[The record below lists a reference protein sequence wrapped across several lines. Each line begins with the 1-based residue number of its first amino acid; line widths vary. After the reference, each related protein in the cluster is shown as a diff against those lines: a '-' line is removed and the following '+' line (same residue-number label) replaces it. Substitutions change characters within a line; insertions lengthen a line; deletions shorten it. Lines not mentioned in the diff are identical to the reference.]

1 LRPVS
6 QAAPFSQQ
14 IHNKRS
20 ISLKLNNLLRIR
32 SSPSMSSLKL
42 TTTFGALALLSK
54 VSAHGIVSGIV
65 ANGAWQSGY
74 DPSFQY
80 SNPPPVVA
88 GWSIPQVS
96 DRGFVSDYTSPDIIC
111 HKGATPGGS
120 YVSVAAG
127 DSIELQ
133 WTVWPDS
140 HHGPVIDYL
149 AACGDDCTT
158 VDKTQLLFNK
168 IDEAGLNN
176 GDPAPGN
183 WASDDLI
190 ANNNSW
196 TVTIPSSIAPGK
208 YVLRHEIIALH
219 SAYDAGGAQNYPQC
233 INLEVSGSGT
243 ESLTSGTKGTELY
256 TAQDPGILINIYY
269 PTVTDYVIP
278 GPALIDRSSSPDSK
292 SSVPASPSTTSTVS
306 AGSASSVSTTSS
318 SASVEITASPIKPSA
333 VISPTEDS
341 SPSSGP
347 TTPAA
352 SDSDSTTATTVE
364 SSSTTTITITVTPS
378 VPESTPE
385 PEETDCPS
393 EPESAP
399 TDMPTKPQHS
409 GFPPHHDESATQSET
424 DVAPTP
430 APTPEPS
437 TTPPVSFSSTVTG
450 RIGKPTRFV
459 CYIDDDEFSLS
470 PA

>member
-1 LRPVS
+1 MTS
-6 QAAPFSQQ
+6 F
-14 IHNKRS
+14 
-20 ISLKLNNLLRIR
+20 
-32 SSPSMSSLKL
+32 KL
-42 TTTFGALALLSK
+42 TATFGTLALLSR

-133 WTVWPDS
+133 WTEWPES

-219 SAYDAGGAQNYPQC
+219 SAFDAGGAQNYPQC

-243 ESLTSGTKGTELY
+243 DNLGSGTKGTELY

-269 PTVTDYVIP
+269 PTVTDYIIP
-278 GPALIDRSSSPDSK
+278 GPALLDGSSSGSQ
-292 SSVPASPSTTSTVS
+292 PSVS
-306 AGSASSVSTTSS
+306 ASASTASASATSVAPSAATSSISTTSS
-318 SASVEITASPIKPSA
+318 SVSVEITASPAKPSA
-333 VISPTEDS
+333 VISPTDDL
-341 SPSSGP
+341 PSSGP
-347 TTPAA
+347 TTIA
-352 SDSDSTTATTVE
+352 DSDSVSDATTTVE
-364 SSSTTTITITVTPS
+364 SSSTITITTTVTPTAS
-378 VPESTPE
+378 Q
-385 PEETDCPS
+385 PEETECSS
-393 EPESAP
+393 EPDPFPAPPTDTPIAP
-399 TDMPTKPQHS
+399 TDTSAKPP
-409 GFPPHHDESATQSET
+409 GFPPRPSDTDGAT
-424 DVAPTP
+424 DVQPTP
-430 APTPEPS
+430 LPAPVPVPAPESS
-437 TTPPVSFSSTVTG
+437 TTAPVSFTSTVTG

-459 CYIDDDEFSLS
+459 CYIDDDEFTLS

>member
-1 LRPVS
+1 MS
-6 QAAPFSQQ
+6 FS
-14 IHNKRS
+14 
-20 ISLKLNNLLRIR
+20 
-32 SSPSMSSLKL
+32 KL
-42 TTTFGALALLSK
+42 TATFGTLALLSS

-88 GWSIPQVS
+88 GWSMPQVS

-111 HKGATPGGS
+111 HRGATPGGS

-133 WTVWPDS
+133 WTEWPES

-149 AACGDDCTT
+149 AACGDDCTN

-176 GDPAPGN
+176 GNPAPGN

-196 TVTIPSSIAPGK
+196 TVTIPSSIAPGR

-219 SAYDAGGAQNYPQC
+219 SAFDAGGAQNYPQC

-243 ESLTSGTKGTELY
+243 DSLSSGTKGTELY
-256 TAQDPGILINIYY
+256 TAQDPGILLSIYY
-269 PTVTDYVIP
+269 PTLTDYSIP
-278 GPALIDRSSSPDSK
+278 GPALIGGSSSGPQP
-292 SSVPASPSTTSTVS
+292 SVSASASATSAAPSTDTS
-306 AGSASSVSTTSS
+306 SASATSS
-318 SASVEITASPIKPSA
+318 SASVDITASPARPSA
-333 VISPTEDS
+333 VVSPTDDLP
-341 SPSSGP
+341 SPVP
-347 TTPAA
+347 TTTA
-352 SDSDSTTATTVE
+352 DSDSATTTVE
-364 SSSTTTITITVTPS
+364 SSSTTTVTATVAPTAS
-378 VPESTPE
+378 Q
-385 PEETDCPS
+385 PEETD
-393 EPESAP
+393 
-399 TDMPTKPQHS
+399 
-409 GFPPHHDESATQSET
+409 SAT
-424 DVAPTP
+424 DVPPIPLPTP
-430 APTPEPS
+430 VPAPGSS
-437 TTPPVSFSSTVTG
+437 TTAPVSFTSTVTG

-459 CYIDDDEFSLS
+459 CYIEDDEFTLS